1 MPKCILKSNR
11 FPGIAHGSSYYPT
24 DIALALD
31 DGEVAHLQKLI
42 APLGRDFD
50 LIVDSAPGTD
60 GESLALLDAAIARCR
75 NIDTLRHEIG
85 LLPRS
90 LRAAFASRLHKHGD
104 VNASLKFQAQQVLQE
119 FEDCHGDSVSVVRQG
134 NSATANNYL

>member
-1 MPKCILKSNR
+1 MPKCLLTSPR
-11 FPGIAHGSSYYPT
+11 YPGIAHGSSYYPV

-31 DGEVAHLQKLI
+31 DGEVAHLRQLI

-50 LIVDSAPGTD
+50 LIVDNAPGTD
-60 GESLALLDAAIARCR
+60 GESLALLDAAISRCR
-75 NIDTLRHEIG
+75 SIDTLRHEIG
-85 LLPRS
+85 LLPRF

-134 NSATANNYL
+134 NSATHLNYL

>member
-11 FPGIAHGSSYYPT
+11 FPGIAHGSSYYPV

-31 DGEVAHLQKLI
+31 DHEVAHLQKLI
-42 APLGRDFD
+42 APLGRDFE

-60 GESLALLDAAIARCR
+60 SESLALLDAAIARCR

-119 FEDCHGDSVSVVRQG
+119 FEDCHRDSVSVVRQG